1 MSAPSVH
8 YPPIE
13 PAGFEVLRLGGNI
26 GAEIR
31 GLDLSRPLSREQF
44 ASLNAAFVRYE
55 VLVFRN
61 QDITLEQQMAFGR
74 LFGELSIHPF
84 SPNLDDQ
91 REVIVLD
98 YSADNP
104 PALTDQWHSDETFRT
119 APPMATILRA
129 KVVPQYGGDTLFAS
143 MTAAYT
149 GLSERMKQYIHGLE
163 AIHDFKPWRHLFTS
177 SEAHQAKLRELEREH
192 PNPSHP
198 VVRVH
203 PVSGKRLINVN
214 AQFVTKIKG
223 LKDDEGQML
232 LQYLYSRAQ
241 IPEFQLRVKWEPHTI
256 VMWDNRSTQ
265 HYAAHD
271 YFPQRRTHNRVTV
284 HGEPV
289 IGVSGP
295 YTPEVGVEPL
305 PDGHGARVAPPGQ
318 RPIREFER
326 SLHKAGAPS

>member
-1 MSAPSVH
+1 MTSVTPS
-8 YPPIE
+8 
-13 PAGFEVLRLGGNI
+13 AGFDVVRIGGNI

-31 GLDLSRPLSREQF
+31 GLDLSRPLPPAQF
-44 ASLNAAFVRYE
+44 EALNAAFVQHE

-61 QDITLEQQMAFGR
+61 QDITLEQQMEFGR

-84 SPNLDDQ
+84 SPNLDDK

-104 PALTDQWHSDETFRT
+104 PALTDQWHADETFRT

-129 KVVPQYGGDTLFAS
+129 KVVPEYGGDTLFAS

-163 AIHDFKPWRHLFTS
+163 AIHDFKPWRPLFTS
-177 SEAHQAKLRELEREH
+177 SEAHQAKLRELEREF

-203 PVSGKRLINVN
+203 PVSGRRLINVN
-214 AQFVTKIKG
+214 AQFTTKIKG
-223 LKDDEGQML
+223 LKDDESQMI

-241 IPEFQLRVKWEPHTI
+241 IPEYQLRVKWEPHTI
-256 VMWDNRSTQ
+256 VMWDNRATQ
-265 HYAAHD
+265 HYAPHD
-271 YFPQRRTHNRVTV
+271 YYPQRRTHNRVTIK
-284 HGEPV
+284 GDPV
-289 IGVSGP
+289 RGVTGA
-295 YTPEVGVEPL
+295 YTPEEGVAPL
-305 PDGHGARVAPPGQ
+305 PDGRGAKVAAPGK

-326 SLHKAGAPS
+326 TLNKEAA

>member
-1 MSAPSVH
+1 MPTPNPSAAS
-8 YPPIE
+8 
-13 PAGFEVLRLGGNI
+13 GGLEVVRLGGNI

-31 GLDLSRPLSREQF
+31 ALDLTQPLSSQQF
-44 ASLNAAFVRYE
+44 EALHAAFVKHE
-55 VLVFRN
+55 VLVFRD

-74 LFGELSIHPF
+74 RFGELSIHPF

-104 PALTDQWHSDETFRT
+104 PALTDQWHADETFRA
-119 APPMATILRA
+119 APPSITILRA
-129 KVVPQYGGDTLFAS
+129 KVVPEYGGDTLFAS

-177 SEAHQAKLRELEREH
+177 SQAHQAKLRELEREF

-198 VVRVH
+198 VVRLH
-203 PVSGKRLINVN
+203 PVTGRRSINVN
-214 AQFVTKIKG
+214 AQFTTKIKG
-223 LKDDEGQML
+223 LKEDESSMI

-241 IPEFQLRVKWEPHTI
+241 IPEFQLRVKWQPHTV
-256 VMWDNRSTQ
+256 VMWDNRSTH
-265 HYAAHD
+265 HYAPHD
-271 YFPQRRTHNRVTV
+271 YYPQRRTMNRVTV
-284 HGEPV
+284 SGEPV
-289 IGVSGP
+289 QGVAGG
-295 YTPEVGVEPL
+295 YTPEQGVEPL
-305 PDGHGARVAPPGQ
+305 PDGHNVKAAPGAS

-326 SLHKAGAPS
+326 GLARKESA